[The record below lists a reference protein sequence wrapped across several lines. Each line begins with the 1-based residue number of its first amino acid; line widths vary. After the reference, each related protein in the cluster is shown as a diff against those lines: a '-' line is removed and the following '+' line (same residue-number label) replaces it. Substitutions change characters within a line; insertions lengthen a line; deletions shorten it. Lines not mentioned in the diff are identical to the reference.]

1 MEMGP
6 LGVFTS
12 FSDGWLVS
20 RQAKREFAT
29 SALLTVA
36 LTTLLLSRIDIQKLN
51 LGARIA
57 VGVLG
62 IVGLLAA
69 LFLFAAMCR
78 YWYQLD
84 DSGRCAK
91 GLSLALLGLGFPWG
105 SCVYLLFVYLRQT
118 TGHRSYALK

>member
-12 FSDGWLVS
+12 FGDGWLVS
-20 RQAKREFAT
+20 RQAQRVFAT

-36 LTTLLLSRIDIQKLN
+36 LTTVLLSGIDIQKLN

-62 IVGLLAA
+62 IVGSVAA
-69 LFLFAAMCR
+69 LFLFVAMCR
-78 YWYQLD
+78 YWYRLD
-84 DSGRCAK
+84 HSRRWAK
-91 GLSLALLGLGFPWG
+91 RLSLALLGLGFPWG
-105 SCVYLLFVYLRQT
+105 SCVYFLFIYLRQT